1 MEIFCSSREVA
12 GHYGVRQILGQR
24 GEEIQLSSARWKP
37 LLDLVNSTSARAYP
51 HEEQRIAER
60 CVERVGYRA
69 HHVQSASRLDLRG

>member
-12 GHYGVRQILGQR
+12 GHHEIRQILLQR
-24 GEEIQLSSARWKP
+24 GEDIQLSSARWKQ

-60 CVERVGYRA
+60 
-69 HHVQSASRLDLRG
+69 